1 MGFPDLINPKQTI
14 VIALGDPAGIGMEVV
29 LKALGSKAL
38 PHSIEPV
45 LVGCRSS
52 LEAVYQRLKNTTSAA
67 LADPAQLTIDDQ
79 PQASKEEPQVSVGS
93 PERWGC
99 CSTARHAP
107 S

>member
-29 LKALGSKAL
+29 LKALGSNAL
-38 PHSIEPV
+38 PHTIEPI

-52 LEAVYQRLKNTTSAA
+52 LDAVYQRLRSTTSAP

-79 PQASKEEPQVSVGS
+79 PLQKAVLSGAVSYTHLTL
-93 PERWGC
+93 P
-99 CSTARHAP
+99 TKA
-107 S
+107 